1 MHVIFNNNEHALV
14 IIYALLY
21 FNYNLIN
28 NNDDLL
34 FDSLYFILKHIEI
47 KLNTQIEITK
57 VLNKV

>member
-14 IIYALLY
+14 ILYALLY
-21 FNYNLIN
+21 FNNNLIN

-47 KLNTQIEITK
+47 KLNTQIEISK